1 MNSSIWF
8 ANRITHI
15 KIVTVALL
23 ASVVVVI
30 VGMSAGMS
38 GSNFANIDRA
48 NDVVIAG
55 VQAFVAAETKATAR

>member
-1 MNSSIWF
+1 
-8 ANRITHI
+8 
-15 KIVTVALL
+15 VALL